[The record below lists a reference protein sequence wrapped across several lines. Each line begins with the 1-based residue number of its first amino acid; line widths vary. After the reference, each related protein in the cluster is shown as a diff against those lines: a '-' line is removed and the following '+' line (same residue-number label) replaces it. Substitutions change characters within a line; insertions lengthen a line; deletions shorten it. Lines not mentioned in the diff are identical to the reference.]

1 MVNKELRRIYIDTNV
16 LINYCTGQEADTEK
30 LDYIFR
36 TRRKEIV
43 FTSSLALV
51 QTISNLQTKKKT
63 REAFT
68 KTETET
74 AIKRLTSKI
83 TVINLTAD
91 DVTEGLSLESKD
103 IEDNI
108 HYVLARKM
116 KCEVILTNNLSDFS
130 KFKAVKRISPQ
141 MSLSAVKRVIK

>member
-1 MVNKELRRIYIDTNV
+1 MASKETRRIYIDTNV

-63 REAFT
+63 RDAFT
-68 KTETET
+68 KQETEA
-74 AIKRLTSKI
+74 AIKKLNSKI
-83 TVINLTAD
+83 TTINLTAD
-91 DVTEGLSLESKD
+91 DVEEGLHLEGKD

-108 HYVLARKM
+108 HFVLARKM
-116 KCEVILTNNLSDFS
+116 KCNVILTNNTSDFS
-130 KFKAVKRISPQ
+130 KFKSVRRLSPQ
-141 MSLSAVKRVIK
+141 MSLSAIKRVIK

>member
-1 MVNKELRRIYIDTNV
+1 M

-43 FTSSLALV
+43 FTSSLAL
-51 QTISNLQTKKKT
+51 
-63 REAFT
+63 
-68 KTETET
+68 
-74 AIKRLTSKI
+74 
-83 TVINLTAD
+83 
-91 DVTEGLSLESKD
+91 VTEGLSLESKD

>member
-83 TVINLTAD
+83 IVINLTAD

-103 IEDNI
+103 IEDNN

>member
-1 MVNKELRRIYIDTNV
+1 MISKELRKIYIDTNV

-63 REAFT
+63 RDAFT
-68 KTETET
+68 KQETQD

-83 TVINLTAD
+83 TSINLTAD
-91 DVTEGLSLESKD
+91 DVTEGLGLEGKD

-108 HYVLARKM
+108 HFVLARKM

-130 KFKAVKRISPQ
+130 KFQSVKRISPK
-141 MSLSAVKRVIK
+141 MSLSAIKRVIK

>member
-74 AIKRLTSKI
+74 AIKRLTSEI

-116 KCEVILTNNLSDFS
+116 KCEVILTNNLSGFS

>member
-1 MVNKELRRIYIDTNV
+1 MGSKESRRIYVDTNV
-16 LINYCTGQEADTEK
+16 LINYCTGQADDTEK

-68 KTETET
+68 KEETEA
-74 AIKRLTSKI
+74 AIKKINSKI
-83 TVINLTAD
+83 TAVNLTAD
-91 DVTEGLSLESKD
+91 DVAEGLQLEGRD
-103 IEDNI
+103 IEDNV
-108 HYVLARKM
+108 HFVLARKM
-116 KCEVILTNNLSDFS
+116 KCEVILTNNTSDFS
-130 KFKAVKRISPQ
+130 KFKSVKRISPK
-141 MSLSAVKRVIK
+141 MSLSAIKRVIK

>member
-83 TVINLTAD
+83 IVINLTAD

-108 HYVLARKM
+108 H
-116 KCEVILTNNLSDFS
+116 
-130 KFKAVKRISPQ
+130 
-141 MSLSAVKRVIK
+141 